1 MAKCNYDSKRCQQL
15 PSKIMKTVDE
25 RETPRATTAKKK
37 QREKRAWGNK
47 NYYGMVRAK

>member
-25 RETPRATTAKKK
+25 RETPRATTAKK
-37 QREKRAWGNK
+37 NK
-47 NYYGMVRAK
+47 GRKELGETKTIMEW